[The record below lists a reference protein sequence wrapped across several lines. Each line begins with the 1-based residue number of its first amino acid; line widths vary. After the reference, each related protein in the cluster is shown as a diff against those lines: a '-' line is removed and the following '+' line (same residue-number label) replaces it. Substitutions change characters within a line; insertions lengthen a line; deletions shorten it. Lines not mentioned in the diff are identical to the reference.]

1 MDGSCIISLNV
12 ARNMLTD
19 MNVCITMYL
28 LQKRRFSPRKV
39 SDQRNTSE
47 KSQVFRFCLA
57 NLIMRRKRIHQELEI
72 YLVLIHKYRQQI
84 IQKMSKRNGRKIQ
97 VFFNQ
102 TNYDTM
108 KESNILPAQ
117 RLVFCMEEGD
127 L

>member
-1 MDGSCIISLNV
+1 M
-12 ARNMLTD
+12 
-19 MNVCITMYL
+19 
-28 LQKRRFSPRKV
+28 
-39 SDQRNTSE
+39 SE
-47 KSQVFRFCLA
+47 KSQVFRFCLV

-84 IQKMSKRNGRKIQ
+84 IQKMGKRNGRKIQ

-117 RLVFCMEEGD
+117 KLFFCMEEGD